1 MENLWWIWV
10 SCVLAGW
17 IFAGYGI
24 YTSKIKERG
33 FLAFWYLT
41 LFLNV
46 LGFVYF
52 VTFGNSSEL
61 P

>member
-10 SCVLAGW
+10 SCVFAGW

-24 YTSKIKERG
+24 YTSEIKERG

-46 LGFVYF
+46 LGFIFF
-52 VTFGNSSEL
+52 VTFEQ
-61 P
+61 